1 MSFECEAFGASDESD
16 SQASGSF
23 SAVKIAGSNWIMLSL
38 VVTITFINQICNV
51 TITLP
56 FTKFVDHSTPF
67 GWLSKQFNFF
77 TFNFLFIGSTT
88 NTFVYLSNLKQ
99 SFDFFFLCHRLK
111 VK

>member
-1 MSFECEAFGASDESD
+1 MSFEYDAFGASDESD

-56 FTKFVDHSTPF
+56 FTKFVDHSTQF

-77 TFNFLFIGSTT
+77 TFTCNLNQNYIISYLLEVQQIHLHIFLI
-88 NTFVYLSNLKQ
+88 
-99 SFDFFFLCHRLK
+99 
-111 VK
+111 